1 MPHFF
6 AKLTALDVMSVLA
19 ARPFQKPTFLKK
31 LILGLCILVTA
42 TIVRAQEVSCG
53 LNSNEASV
61 GEPVQLIV
69 TVRGAPRAE
78 VPQSIPVDGLRINL
92 AGRSSQYEMNN
103 FKLTSTLTYTYIVV
117 PQFDGEFTIPPFDVR
132 IDKKVFRT
140 EAIRLSAHGGARPP
154 APTLPSPGQQSPQPP
169 PSARRSAN
177 AQPYFAELLL
187 TKKKAYVGEIIPAE
201 LRFYFNSR
209 YGGQVSER
217 PTFSGE
223 GFTVQKFPSAQKREQ
238 VIEGENYVVFV
249 FKTAVTPVKSGMLQI
264 PAARLDARLQLPGN
278 APQGLSEF
286 FNNFGGAI
294 PPGMFTDNREVA
306 IETKPAQIEVSA
318 LPKEGRPED
327 FSGAVGKF
335 TMEATVSPK
344 KATAGEP
351 VTLRAIIAGQGNLEA
366 LGAPTLTEDEGWRS
380 YPPSDK
386 LQSVDATGFAG
397 EKAFEFP
404 IIARQDQTQTPGLS
418 FSYFDPAAVKYVTLT
433 QAPLPVNAK
442 AGTPAATAA
451 APAAGTKP
459 PAPAA
464 TPPPA
469 AKQIDISMM
478 AGGSKSWSSLLL
490 RKGFL
495 AVNGAVAAFWL
506 GLLTTYAVK
515 GFATSATGRQLARQK
530 KIKELLSSVRH
541 SGPETFYELAAGFLC
556 TRVGTEGDAFAAAER
571 INASPLPDSL
581 KTSLQAVFER
591 YGESKFAAGSKI
603 LPAVDERS
611 DVLAALSEF
620 NSKYEK

>member
-1 MPHFF
+1 
-6 AKLTALDVMSVLA
+6 MSALA

-31 LILGLCILVTA
+31 LILGLCILLTA

-264 PAARLDARLQLPGN
+264 PAARLDARLQMPGN

-344 KATAGEP
+344 KAAAGEP

-366 LGAPTLTEDEGWRS
+366 MGAPTLTEDEGWRS

-418 FSYFDPAAVKYVTLT
+418 FSYFDPAAAKYVTLT

-442 AGTPAATAA
+442 AGTPAAAA
-451 APAAGTKP
+451 AGPAAGTKP
-459 PAPAA
+459 LAPTAATPAPA
-464 TPPPA
+464 P
-469 AKQIDISMM
+469 KQLDISMI
-478 AGGSKSWSSLLL
+478 AGGSKSWSSPLF
-490 RKGFL
+490 RRGFL
-495 AVNGAVAAFWL
+495 AVNAAAAALWL
-506 GLLTTYAVK
+506 GLLTTFAVK
-515 GFATSATGRQLARQK
+515 GFAASATGLQMARRK
-530 KIKELLSSVRH
+530 KIKELLNSVRQA
-541 SGPETFYELAAGFLC
+541 GPDTFYELAAGFLC
-556 TRVGTEGDAFAAAER
+556 TRVGTEGDDFAAAQR
-571 INASPLPDSL
+571 INASALPDTL

-591 YGESKFAAGSKI
+591 YAESKFSASSAVR
-603 LPAVDERS
+603 PAVDERS
-611 DVLAALSEF
+611 DVLSTLSEF